1 MYKWYQVLIQNL
13 DVNVDGNLN
22 KDLDENLPWLTQ
34 KTEDP
39 KSNKGN
45 ITFSPHTVNVI
56 ELNCKVIKKV
66 ATPLPISTLTPPF
79 QVYPP
84 LSSKKFRTPPPN
96 DSILGRSY
104 PSSPLI
110 IRTGGSNYD
119 FIVQALT

>member
-1 MYKWYQVLIQNL
+1 MYKWYQVLLQNL

-22 KDLDENLPWLTQ
+22 KDLDESLPWLTQ

-66 ATPLPISTLTPPF
+66 ATPPF
-79 QVYPP
+79 LHGVPTMEP
-84 LSSKKFRTPPPN
+84 L
-96 DSILGRSY
+96 
-104 PSSPLI
+104 
-110 IRTGGSNYD
+110 
-119 FIVQALT
+119 